1 MVEHHVSDN
10 QSAIRAEDYAA
21 ALELLES
28 VTRID
33 TEEEVS
39 AGIVRMFTKLFDAER
54 VAYAIVERGV
64 PRPIVQSPG
73 PEGESELV
81 EMLAYLDGATEI
93 ALPTASDTGFIAGIQ
108 REGELMGIIRV
119 GRVAT
124 APLSRCIELARAISG
139 VCGLAVD
146 NARAYARIAVMDAE
160 RVRAVKLESL
170 GLFAGGM
177 AHDFNNL
184 LTIVVGHAD
193 LVSRRPDD
201 PEEVRLAAEAILGSA
216 RRAAGIVE
224 RLVAAAA
231 VQMLHVEEAD
241 LNSIVSQSVGAFQ
254 SILGAEIELHLDLSS
269 SPVPVSVDTEQMKT
283 VLVNLATNAR
293 DAMAQGGIF
302 TVRTAVTVNRAVLSC
317 TDTGSGMDEETRKRI
332 FEPYF
337 TTREFGMSAGWGL
350 AVCNGIIMQH
360 GGVIRV
366 ASAPGEG
373 STFTISLP
381 LPASD

>member
-1 MVEHHVSDN
+1 MSNDTAD
-10 QSAIRAEDYAA
+10 SIRAEDYAT
-21 ALELLES
+21 ALELLET

-39 AGIVRMFTKLFDAER
+39 AGIVRLFTKLFDAES
-54 VAYAIVERGV
+54 VSYATVERGV

-73 PEGESELV
+73 PEGEVELG
-81 EMLAYLDGATEI
+81 EMLAFLDGAAEI
-93 ALPTASDTGFIAGIQ
+93 ALPTASGTGFIAGIQ
-108 REGELMGIIRV
+108 RDGELMGIVRV
-119 GRVAT
+119 GKVAS
-124 APLSRCIELARAISG
+124 APLTRCIELARAISG

-146 NARAYARIAVMDAE
+146 NARAYARIGVMDAE

-193 LVSRRPDD
+193 LLSRHPED
-201 PEEVRLAAEAILGSA
+201 PAEVRLAAQAILGSA
-216 RRAAGIVE
+216 RRAADIVE

-231 VQMLHVEEAD
+231 VQMLNVETTD
-241 LNSIVSQSVGAFQ
+241 LTTIVSQSIGAFQ
-254 SILGAEIELHLDLSS
+254 SILGAGIELHLDLSGP
-269 SPVPVSVDTEQMKT
+269 PVPVQVDTEQLKT

-293 DAMAQGGIF
+293 DAMSGGGIF
-302 TVRTAVTVNRAVLSC
+302 TVRTGVSIGRAVLSC
-317 TDTGSGMDEETRKRI
+317 TDTGRGMDEKTRKRI

-337 TTREFGMSAGWGL
+337 TTREFGKSAGWGL
-350 AVCNGIIMQH
+350 AVSNGIVMQH
-360 GGVIRV
+360 GGEIRV
-366 ASAPGEG
+366 TSAPEKG

-381 LPASD
+381 LLSSG

>member
-1 MVEHHVSDN
+1 VSDN
-10 QSAIRAEDYAA
+10 QSKTIRAEDYAA

-39 AGIVRMFTKLFDAER
+39 AGIVRLFTKLFDAER
-54 VAYAIVERGV
+54 VSYATVERGI

-73 PEGESELV
+73 PEGEAELG
-81 EMLAYLDGATEI
+81 EMLAYLDSATEI
-93 ALPTASDTGFIAGIQ
+93 ALPTASGSGFIAGIQ
-108 REGELMGIIRV
+108 RDGELMGIVRV
-119 GRVAT
+119 GRVAS
-124 APLSRCIELARAISG
+124 APVSRCIELARAISG
-139 VCGLAVD
+139 VCRLAVD
-146 NARAYARIAVMDAE
+146 KARAYARIAVMDAE

-193 LVSRRPDD
+193 LLSRHPDD
-201 PEEVRLAAEAILGSA
+201 PEEIRQAAEAILGSA
-216 RRAAGIVE
+216 RRAADIVG

-231 VQMLHVEEAD
+231 VQMLNVEAAD
-241 LNSIVSQSVGAFQ
+241 LNSIVSQSVGALQ
-254 SILGAEIELHLDLSS
+254 SILGAEIELHLDLSGP
-269 SPVPVSVDTEQMKT
+269 PVPVRADTEQMKT

-293 DAMAQGGIF
+293 DAMPEGGIF
-302 TVRTAVTVNRAVLSC
+302 TVRTAAAAGRAVLSC
-317 TDTGSGMDEETRKRI
+317 ADTGKGMDEETRKRI

-337 TTREFGMSAGWGL
+337 TTREFGRSAGWGL
-350 AVCNGIIMQH
+350 AVCNGIIRQH
-360 GGVIRV
+360 EGEIRV
-366 ASAPGEG
+366 ASVPDEG

-381 LPASD
+381 LLVSD

>member
-1 MVEHHVSDN
+1 VSDN

-39 AGIVRMFTKLFDAER
+39 AGIVRLFTKLFDADR
-54 VAYAIVERGV
+54 VAYATVERGV

-73 PEGESELV
+73 PEGEAELV
-81 EMLAYLDGATEI
+81 EMLAYLDGATEV
-93 ALPTASDTGFIAGIQ
+93 ALPTASGTGFIVGIQ
-108 REGELMGIIRV
+108 REGELMGIVRV
-119 GRVAT
+119 GRVAS

-139 VCGLAVD
+139 VCALAVD

-160 RVRAVKLESL
+160 RVRSVKLESL

-193 LVSRRPDD
+193 LLSRHPED

-231 VQMLHVEEAD
+231 VQMLHMETAD
-241 LNSIVSQSVGAFQ
+241 LNAIVSQSVGALQ
-254 SILGAEIELHLDLSS
+254 SILGGEIELHLDLSGT
-269 SPVPVSVDTEQMKT
+269 PVPVRVDTEQIKT

-293 DAMAQGGIF
+293 EAMAQGGIF
-302 TVRTAVTVNRAVLSC
+302 TVRTAAAPGRAVLSC
-317 TDTGSGMDEETRKRI
+317 MDTGRGMDEKTRKRI

-337 TTREFGMSAGWGL
+337 TTHEFGMSAGWGL
-350 AVCNGIIMQH
+350 AVCNGIILQH
-360 GGVIRV
+360 GGTVRV

-381 LPASD
+381 LLPG

>member
-1 MVEHHVSDN
+1 
-10 QSAIRAEDYAA
+10 
-21 ALELLES
+21 
-28 VTRID
+28 
-33 TEEEVS
+33 
-39 AGIVRMFTKLFDAER
+39 
-54 VAYAIVERGV
+54 
-64 PRPIVQSPG
+64 
-73 PEGESELV
+73 
-81 EMLAYLDGATEI
+81 
-93 ALPTASDTGFIAGIQ
+93 
-108 REGELMGIIRV
+108 MGIIRV
-119 GRVAT
+119 GRVGT

-193 LVSRRPDD
+193 LVSRHPDD

-216 RRAAGIVE
+216 RRAADIVE

-231 VQMLHVEEAD
+231 VQMLHVEPAD
-241 LNSIVSQSVGAFQ
+241 LNTIVSRSVGAFQ
-254 SILGAEIELHLDLSS
+254 SILGAEIELHLDLSGP
-269 SPVPVSVDTEQMKT
+269 PVPVRADTVQMKT

-293 DAMAQGGIF
+293 DAMANGGIF
-302 TVRTAVTVNRAVLSC
+302 TVRTGVMAGRAVLSC
-317 TDTGSGMDEETRKRI
+317 TDTGGGMDENTRKRI

-350 AVCNGIIMQH
+350 AVSNGIIMQH

-366 ASAPGEG
+366 TSAPDKG

-381 LPASD
+381 LLSSD

>member
-1 MVEHHVSDN
+1 LSNDTSD
-10 QSAIRAEDYAA
+10 SVRAEEYAA

-39 AGIVRMFTKLFDAER
+39 AGIVRLFTKLFDAQC
-54 VAYAIVERGV
+54 VSYATVERGV
-64 PRPIVQSPG
+64 PRPIVQSQG
-73 PEGESELV
+73 PEGEAELG
-81 EMLAYLDGATEI
+81 EMLSFLDSAAEI
-93 ALPTASDTGFIAGIQ
+93 AIPTGSGTGFIAGIQ
-108 REGELMGIIRV
+108 RDGELMGIVRV
-119 GRVAT
+119 GKAAA
-124 APLSRCIELARAISG
+124 APLTRCIELARAISG

-146 NARAYARIAVMDAE
+146 NARAYARIGVMDAE

-193 LVSRRPDD
+193 LLSRHPED

-231 VQMLHVEEAD
+231 VQMLNVEAAD

-254 SILGAEIELHLDLSS
+254 SILGAGIELHLDLSGP
-269 SPVPVSVDTEQMKT
+269 PVHVRVDTEQLKT

-293 DAMAQGGIF
+293 DAMPGGGIF
-302 TVRTAVTVNRAVLSC
+302 TVRTAVATGRAVLSC
-317 TDTGSGMDEETRKRI
+317 TDTGRGMDENTRKRI

-337 TTREFGMSAGWGL
+337 TTREFGKSAGWGL
-350 AVCNGIIMQH
+350 AVSNGIVMQH
-360 GGVIRV
+360 GGEIRV
-366 ASAPGEG
+366 TSAPEKG

-381 LPASD
+381 LLSSG

>member
-1 MVEHHVSDN
+1 MSDN
-10 QSAIRAEDYAA
+10 ESGAIGAEDYAA

-39 AGIVRMFTKLFDAER
+39 AGIVRLFKTLFDADS
-54 VAYAIVERGV
+54 VAYATVERGI
-64 PRPIVQSPG
+64 PRPVVQSPG
-73 PEGESELV
+73 PEGETELG

-93 ALPTASDTGFIAGIQ
+93 ALPTVSGTGFIAGIQ
-108 REGELMGIIRV
+108 REGELMGIVRV
-119 GRVAT
+119 DRVAA

-139 VCGLAVD
+139 VCALAVD

-160 RVRAVKLESL
+160 RVRSVKLESL

-184 LTIVVGHAD
+184 LTIVMGHAD
-193 LVSRRPDD
+193 LVSRHPDD
-201 PEEVRLAAEAILGSA
+201 PEEVRRAGEAILGSA
-216 RRAAGIVE
+216 RRAADIVE

-231 VQMLHVEEAD
+231 VQMLHLEAAD
-241 LNSIVSQSVGAFQ
+241 LNSIVSQSVGTFR
-254 SILGAEIELHLDLSS
+254 SILGGEIELHLDLSGP
-269 SPVPVSVDTEQMKT
+269 PVPVRVDTEQMKT

-293 DAMAQGGIF
+293 DAMTQGGIF
-302 TVRTAVTVNRAVLSC
+302 TVRTTVMAGRAVLSC
-317 TDTGSGMDEETRKRI
+317 ADTGRGMDEKTRKRI

-337 TTREFGMSAGWGL
+337 TTQEFGMSAGWGL

-366 ASAPGEG
+366 ASAPGQG

-381 LPASD
+381 LPASG

>member
-1 MVEHHVSDN
+1 LTSNTAD
-10 QSAIRAEDYAA
+10 SIRPEDYAA

-39 AGIVRMFTKLFDAER
+39 AGIVRMFTQLFHAES
-54 VAYAIVERGV
+54 VSYATVERGV

-73 PEGESELV
+73 TAGEVELE
-81 EMLAYLDGATEI
+81 EMLGFLDGAAEI
-93 ALPTASDTGFIAGIQ
+93 ALPTASGTGFIAGIQ
-108 REGELMGIIRV
+108 RDGELMGIVRV
-119 GRVAT
+119 GKAAS
-124 APLSRCIELARAISG
+124 APLARCIELARAISG

-146 NARAYARIAVMDAE
+146 NARAYARIGVMDAE

-177 AHDFNNL
+177 AHDFYNL

-193 LVSRRPDD
+193 LLSRHPED
-201 PEEVRLAAEAILGSA
+201 PEEVRLAAQAILGSA
-216 RRAAGIVE
+216 RRAADIVE

-231 VQMLHVEEAD
+231 VQMLNVETAD

-254 SILGAEIELHLDLSS
+254 SILGAGIELHLDLSG
-269 SPVPVSVDTEQMKT
+269 PPVSVQVDTVQLKT

-293 DAMAQGGIF
+293 DAMSGGGIF
-302 TVRTAVTVNRAVLSC
+302 TVRTGVAGGRAVLSC
-317 TDTGSGMDEETRKRI
+317 TDTGMGMDEKTRKRI

-337 TTREFGMSAGWGL
+337 TTREFGKSAGWGL
-350 AVCNGIIMQH
+350 AVSNGIIMQH
-360 GGVIRV
+360 GGEIRV
-366 ASAPGEG
+366 TSAPEKG

-381 LPASD
+381 LLSSG

>member
-1 MVEHHVSDN
+1 MSDN

-39 AGIVRMFTKLFDAER
+39 AGIVRLFKKLFDADF
-54 VAYAIVERGV
+54 VAYATVERGV

-73 PEGESELV
+73 PEGEAELV
-81 EMLAYLDGATEI
+81 EMLAYLDGAADI
-93 ALPTASDTGFIAGIQ
+93 ALPTASGKGFIAGIQ
-108 REGELMGIIRV
+108 REGELMGIVRV
-119 GRVAT
+119 GSVT
-124 APLSRCIELARAISG
+124 AAPISRCIELARAISG
-139 VCGLAVD
+139 VCALAVD

-160 RVRAVKLESL
+160 RVRSVKLESL

-184 LTIVVGHAD
+184 LTIVLGHAD
-193 LVSRRPDD
+193 LVSRHPED
-201 PEEVRLAAEAILGSA
+201 PEEVRRAAEAILGSA
-216 RRAAGIVE
+216 RRAADIVE

-231 VQMLHVEEAD
+231 VQMLHVEAAD
-241 LNSIVSQSVGAFQ
+241 LNAVVSQSVGALQ
-254 SILGAEIELHLDLSS
+254 SILGREIELHLDLSG
-269 SPVPVSVDTEQMKT
+269 PAVPVRVDTGQMKT
-283 VLVNLATNAR
+283 VLVNLATNAQE
-293 DAMAQGGIF
+293 AMAQGGIF
-302 TVRTAVTVNRAVLSC
+302 TVRTTVGTGRAILSC
-317 TDTGSGMDEETRKRI
+317 TDTGRGMDEKTRKRV

-337 TTREFGMSAGWGL
+337 TTHEFGMSAGWGL

-381 LPASD
+381 LRAPG

>member
-1 MVEHHVSDN
+1 LSND
-10 QSAIRAEDYAA
+10 SADSIRAEDYAT
-21 ALELLES
+21 ALELLET

-39 AGIVRMFTKLFDAER
+39 AGIVRLFTKLFDAES
-54 VAYAIVERGV
+54 VSYATVERGV

-73 PEGESELV
+73 PEGEVELG
-81 EMLAYLDGATEI
+81 EMLAFLDGAAEI
-93 ALPTASDTGFIAGIQ
+93 ALPTASGTGFIAGIQ
-108 REGELMGIIRV
+108 RDGELMGIVRV
-119 GRVAT
+119 GKVAT
-124 APLSRCIELARAISG
+124 APLTRCIELARAISG

-146 NARAYARIAVMDAE
+146 NARAYARIGVMDAE

-193 LVSRRPDD
+193 LLSRHPED
-201 PEEVRLAAEAILGSA
+201 PAEVRLAAQAILGSA
-216 RRAAGIVE
+216 RRAADIVE

-231 VQMLHVEEAD
+231 VQMLNVETTD
-241 LNSIVSQSVGAFQ
+241 LTTIVSQSIGAFQ
-254 SILGAEIELHLDLSS
+254 SILGAGIELHLDLSGP
-269 SPVPVSVDTEQMKT
+269 PVPVQVDTEQLKT

-293 DAMAQGGIF
+293 DAMSGGGIF
-302 TVRTAVTVNRAVLSC
+302 TVRTGVSIGRAVLSC
-317 TDTGSGMDEETRKRI
+317 TDTGRGMDEKTRKRI

-337 TTREFGMSAGWGL
+337 TTREFGKSAGWGL
-350 AVCNGIIMQH
+350 AVSNGIVMQH
-360 GGVIRV
+360 GGEIRV
-366 ASAPGEG
+366 TSAPEKG

-381 LPASD
+381 LLSSG

>member
-1 MVEHHVSDN
+1 VSDN

-39 AGIVRMFTKLFDAER
+39 AGIVRMFRKLFDAES
-54 VAYAIVERGV
+54 VAYATVERGI

-73 PEGESELV
+73 AEGEAELV
-81 EMLAYLDGATEI
+81 EMLAYLDGAREI
-93 ALPTASDTGFIAGIQ
+93 AIPTASGTGFIAGIQ
-108 REGELMGIIRV
+108 REGELMGIVRV
-119 GRVAT
+119 GRAAA

-139 VCGLAVD
+139 VCALAVD

-160 RVRAVKLESL
+160 RVRSVKLESL
-170 GLFAGGM
+170 GLLAGGM

-184 LTIVVGHAD
+184 LTIVEGHAD
-193 LVSRRPDD
+193 LVSRHPED

-216 RRAAGIVE
+216 RRAAAIVE

-231 VQMLHVEEAD
+231 VQMLHVEAAD
-241 LNSIVSQSVGAFQ
+241 LNAIVSQSVGAFQ
-254 SILGAEIELHLDLSS
+254 SILGREIELHLDLSGP
-269 SPVPVSVDTEQMKT
+269 PVPVRVDTAQMKT

-293 DAMAQGGIF
+293 DAMEDGGIF
-302 TVRTAVTVNRAVLSC
+302 TVRTAAGAGRAVLSC
-317 TDTGSGMDEETRKRI
+317 TDTGRGMDEKTRRRV

-337 TTREFGMSAGWGL
+337 TTHEFGMSAGWGL

-381 LPASD
+381 LLPG

>member
-1 MVEHHVSDN
+1 MSDD
-10 QSAIRAEDYAA
+10 QSKTIRAEDYAA

-28 VTRID
+28 VARID

-39 AGIVRMFTKLFDAER
+39 AGIVRLFTKLFDAEC
-54 VAYAIVERGV
+54 VAYAMVERGV

-73 PEGESELV
+73 PEGEAELE

-93 ALPTASDTGFIAGIQ
+93 ALPTASGTGFIAGIQ
-108 REGELMGIIRV
+108 RDGELMGIVRV

-124 APLSRCIELARAISG
+124 ATLSRCIELAKAISG
-139 VCGLAVD
+139 VCALAVD

-193 LVSRRPDD
+193 LLSRHPDD

-231 VQMLHVEEAD
+231 VQMLNVEAAD

-254 SILGAEIELHLDLSS
+254 SILGTGIELHLDLSGP
-269 SPVPVSVDTEQMKT
+269 PVPVRADTVQMKT

-293 DAMAQGGIF
+293 DAMPNGGIF
-302 TVRTAVTVNRAVLSC
+302 TVRTGVAAGRAVLSC
-317 TDTGSGMDEETRKRI
+317 TDTGRGMDEMTRKRI

-337 TTREFGMSAGWGL
+337 TTREFGTSAGWGL

-360 GGVIRV
+360 GGGIRV
-366 ASAPGEG
+366 TSAPDKG

-381 LPASD
+381 LLASG